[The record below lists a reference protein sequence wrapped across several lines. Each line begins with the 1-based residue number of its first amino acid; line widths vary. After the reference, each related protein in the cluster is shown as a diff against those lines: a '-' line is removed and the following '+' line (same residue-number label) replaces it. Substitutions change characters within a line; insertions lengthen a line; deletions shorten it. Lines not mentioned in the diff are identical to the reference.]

1 MAIKLHQLRAL
12 VAVADQGSVIGASR
26 ALFVSQPAV
35 TKAIRELETDL
46 GITLLGR
53 SVNGVVLT
61 PSGESLLQRAR
72 LIVCELERAEQ
83 QMANERGALE
93 GKVTVGVSPLAALT
107 LLPDAYARFRQ
118 DMPQVSA
125 EFLEQTT
132 TRLVDGLR
140 QGSLD
145 FALAASFE
153 GVADSSIETSEV
165 LTVPMAFA
173 VHKSSK
179 LANASSLKDL
189 CEAEWIHSDT
199 TNAYPQF
206 VTTLFTEHGL
216 PVPRRITRCTSQS
229 LLYSLA
235 ISLDTVMAWASHT
248 LELANANGQFRK
260 LDFIEMPRQAKLQ
273 LMRREGAILTRP
285 AEYFIRCIVNTSEIF
300 AHPIV
305 K

>member
-35 TKAIRELETDL
+35 TKAIRELETDV

-53 SVNGVVLT
+53 TVNGITLT

-83 QMANERGALE
+83 QMATERGALE

-118 DMPQVSA
+118 DMPQVA
-125 EFLEQTT
+125 VDFLEQPAL
-132 TRLVDGLR
+132 RLVDGLR
-140 QGSLD
+140 HGSLD
-145 FALAASFE
+145 FALAASYE
-153 GVADSSIETSEV
+153 GISDSSVESTEV
-165 LTVPMAFA
+165 LTVPMKFA
-173 VHKSSK
+173 VRKSGK
-179 LANASSLKDL
+179 LARATSLEDL

-199 TNAYPQF
+199 TDAYSHF
-206 VTTLFTEHGL
+206 IAALFREHGL
-216 PVPRRITRCTSQS
+216 PKPRRITRCTSQS

-235 ISLDTVMAWASHT
+235 LSIDTVMLWASHT
-248 LELANANGQFRK
+248 LELANSNGQFHT
-260 LDFIEMPRQAKLQ
+260 LDFIEMPHQAKLQ
-273 LMRREGAILTRP
+273 LLRREGAILTRP
-285 AEYFIRCIVNTSEIF
+285 ADYFIRCITNSSEIF
-300 AHPIV
+300 MHSLA
-305 K
+305 

>member
-12 VAVADQGSVIGASR
+12 VAVADHGSVIGASR

-35 TKAIRELETDL
+35 TKAIRELESDL

-53 SVNGVVLT
+53 TVSGVVLT

-83 QMANERGALE
+83 QMATERGALE

-118 DMPQVSA
+118 DMPHVNV
-125 EFLEQTT
+125 EFLEQTA
-132 TRLVDGLR
+132 TRLLDGLR

-145 FALAASFE
+145 FALAASYE
-153 GVADSSIETSEV
+153 GVSDASIECTEV
-165 LTVPMAFA
+165 LTVPLAFA
-173 VHKSSK
+173 VRKSGK
-179 LANASSLKDL
+179 LANATSLEDL
-189 CEAEWIHSDT
+189 REAEWIHSDT
-199 TNAYPQF
+199 SNAYPQF
-206 VTTLFTEHGL
+206 IATLFDQHGL
-216 PVPRRITRCTSQS
+216 PPPRRITRCTSQS

-260 LDFIEMPRQAKLQ
+260 LDFIETSHHARLQ

-285 AEYFIRCIVNTSEIF
+285 AEYFIRCIVNTSAIF
-300 AHPIV
+300 AHPVI
-305 K
+305 